1 MQARSSTRASGQRSK
16 EASSRKRYGDKASE
30 KVERAM
36 HEMKRGELR
45 SGGSGKK
52 VTDPKQA
59 VAIGLSQARRAG
71 GKVPPPPRRK
81 KAASKT
87 SHSRKKAA

>member
-1 MQARSSTRASGQRSK
+1 
-16 EASSRKRYGDKASE
+16 
-30 KVERAM
+30 M

-45 SGGSGKK
+45 SGGSEKR
-52 VTDPKQA
+52 VTNPKQA

-87 SHSRKKAA
+87 AHSRKKAA